1 MEWSDVRTF
10 LTVARSGSLRSA
22 ARELGVSQPTVG
34 RRLQALEASLG
45 LPLFERR
52 RDGHRLTS
60 AGAELL
66 PAAEAM
72 ATAAGDLNR
81 KRHGLADEATGNVRL
96 SVSEWTSLFLAD
108 RLAVLRRD
116 LPGIDVEITVS
127 ERTSSLA
134 RYDADIAVRHGL
146 PVTGDFVT
154 AKIGYMASA
163 IYGGRDYVERH
174 PASATEARYETC
186 DWIAFSEA
194 QAHYYSERWL
204 AERLGGKPVAVR
216 LSQTNLIRDAVAAGA
231 GLGILPCY
239 FGDADRRM
247 MRVSAPIDDL
257 LADYWL
263 IVHRDLA
270 RLPWVRQ
277 VADWIKREF
286 RACEP
291 RLLGRR
297 ND

>member
-1 MEWSDVRTF
+1 MEWSDVRVF
-10 LTVARSGSLRSA
+10 LAVARGGSLRSA
-22 ARELGVSQPTVG
+22 ARALAVSQPTVG

-45 LPLFERR
+45 LPLFERG

-81 KRHGLADEATGNVRL
+81 KRHGLTDDATGSVRL
-96 SVSEWTSLFLAD
+96 SVSEWVSLFLAD
-108 RLAVLRRD
+108 RLAALRRD
-116 LPGIDVEITVS
+116 LPGIDVEITIS

-146 PVTGDFVT
+146 PVTGDFIT

-163 IYGGRDYVERH
+163 VYGAGDYVARH
-174 PASATEARYETC
+174 PAATGEARFESC

-194 QAHYYSERWL
+194 QAHYDTERWL
-204 AERLGGKPVAVR
+204 ADRLGGRPVAAR
-216 LSQTNLIRDAVAAGA
+216 LSRTDLIRDAVAAGA

-239 FGDADRRM
+239 FGDADHRM
-247 MRVSAPIDDL
+247 VRVGAPIDEL

-277 VADWIKREF
+277 VADRIKREF
-286 RACEP
+286 RVREA
-291 RLLGRR
+291 RLMGRR
-297 ND
+297 AG